1 MIAKKTEPTDHGEFI
16 KWHNIPIGTVQKV
29 KSEHGKKETVARILP
44 VNNGTWCNVKSRL
57 KLEKT
62 ILIVGVTGAGK
73 STLIDAIANFI
84 FNVRYEDG
92 HRLKL
97 IDLTKEEKEKVGN
110 EALSQTSDI
119 SIYKIP
125 CIGDGNVPFN
135 LNIIDTPGYFLVY
148 FCF

>member
-1 MIAKKTEPTDHGEFI
+1 MSSGTKCDVMSKI
-16 KWHNIPIGTVQKV
+16 K
-29 KSEHGKKETVARILP
+29 S
-44 VNNGTWCNVKSRL
+44 
-57 KLEKT
+57 EKT

-84 FNVRYEDG
+84 FNVRYEDE

-97 IDLTKEEKEKVGN
+97 IDLTKEEKKRVGN
-110 EALSQTSDI
+110 EAMSQTSDI

-135 LNIIDTPGYFLVY
+135 LNIIWTKDQNTTMTRALDIFTMQWH
-148 FCF
+148 F

>member
-1 MIAKKTEPTDHGEFI
+1 MVSNLFNFFSLGYLIAKKTEPTDHGEFI

-97 IDLTKEEKEKVGN
+97 IDLTKGQIMSE
-110 EALSQTSDI
+110 
-119 SIYKIP
+119 
-125 CIGDGNVPFN
+125 CI
-135 LNIIDTPGYFLVY
+135 L
-148 FCF
+148 